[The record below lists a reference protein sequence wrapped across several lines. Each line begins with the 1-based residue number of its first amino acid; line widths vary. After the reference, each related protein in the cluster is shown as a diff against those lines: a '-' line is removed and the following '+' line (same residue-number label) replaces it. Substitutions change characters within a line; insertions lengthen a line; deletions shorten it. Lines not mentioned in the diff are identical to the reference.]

1 MGMASAL
8 FPSPQWHCWMEHP
21 TGAGSPSRLHGTDSP
36 SLQVSRAERSCWR
49 SSARSFSCG
58 CSGAAV
64 GLRAARP
71 SATRSST
78 RSLQPCPTSWSQQCA
93 SASCNPPSN
102 GKPLHGGH
110 SGNLGTRRRNNSRF
124 SSATHLL
131 GTATPGDGDSVH
143 RSALPQSMAAWCPSP
158 PPSDSFLSHLPLA
171 HGCWVPLVNM
181 FSRSLMD
188 VQIRRDGSW
197 CKYLG
202 SFILSCKYVYIAH
215 GLGSYIQ

>member
-21 TGAGSPSRLHGTDSP
+21 TGAGSPSCLHGTDSP

-49 SSARSFSCG
+49 SSAPSFSCG

-93 SASCNPPSN
+93 SASCNPPQQRKASAW
-102 GKPLHGGH
+102 GTQWQSGDKEEEQQPLLIRHSPPGHCHHRGWGQRPSLSPAAVHGCMVPL
-110 SGNLGTRRRNNSRF
+110 SSPFRFLPFPSPSRPW
-124 SSATHLL
+124 LL
-131 GTATPGDGDSVH
+131 GPA
-143 RSALPQSMAAWCPSP
+143 
-158 PPSDSFLSHLPLA
+158 
-171 HGCWVPLVNM
+171 
-181 FSRSLMD
+181 
-188 VQIRRDGSW
+188 
-197 CKYLG
+197 
-202 SFILSCKYVYIAH
+202 CKYVFTVTY
-215 GLGSYIQ
+215 GCTDSQGRFLV